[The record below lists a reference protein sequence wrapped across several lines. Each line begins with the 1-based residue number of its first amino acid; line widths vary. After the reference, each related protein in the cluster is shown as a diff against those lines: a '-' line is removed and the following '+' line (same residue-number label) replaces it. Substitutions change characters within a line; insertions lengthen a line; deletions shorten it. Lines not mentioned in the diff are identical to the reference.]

1 MLVSKEE
8 FIRQQQ
14 ERSKLV
20 GKTIQIA
27 HHASKKTLIA
37 TVTKQDENSITLEGL
52 GIPKEFRLY
61 YGSYHILEFFN

>member
-8 FIRQQQ
+8 FIKQQQ

-20 GKTIQIA
+20 GKTIHIA
-27 HHASKKTLIA
+27 HHASKKTFIA
-37 TVTKQDENSITLEGL
+37 TVTNQDSNGITLEGL
-52 GIPKEFRLY
+52 GIPKEFSLY

>member
-37 TVTKQDENSITLEGL
+37 TVTKQDKNGITLEGI
-52 GIPKEFRLY
+52 GIPNEFHLY